1 MDSVNQDEYS
11 LVDTSKIV
19 EEFQAESRFRRYT
32 GVWAKVISVIA
43 IVMSAFHLYTAG
55 FGTLQAM
62 KQRSVHLAFVLGLIF
77 LLYPASRKTARRN
90 KPTWLDILFAVLG
103 IIGGLYNF
111 LYFDTMA
118 MRGGIAN
125 NFDYFWGVVTL
136 LLILEA
142 ARRCIGK
149 ELPLLSLVFVAYG
162 LFGNRIP
169 GIFGHTGFTWDR
181 IVYHL
186 YFSTEG
192 IFGVAL
198 SVSAT
203 YIFMFILFGAF
214 LGETGMAK
222 FINDISMALAGGS
235 AGGPAKVAIFASAL
249 LGTINGSAV
258 ANVAT
263 TGAFTIPLMKSIG
276 YKPHF
281 AGAVEA
287 VSSTGG
293 QIMPPVMGA
302 AAFVMAEF
310 LGMPYAKIMIAAI
323 LPALLYYLADFVQVH
338 FEAVKIGLRGLPRSE
353 LPSLRQVLRTRWH
366 LAIPLLAIVYLLLT
380 GKTPLFAAFYG
391 TLITIVASWFKKET
405 RLSLAGLLRA
415 MESGA
420 REAITVAIACAVV
433 GFIVGIVTL
442 TGIGLTI
449 GDNILALAG
458 GNLLATMFLTMVLS
472 IILGMGLPTT
482 ACYIVAAT
490 VAAPALIKIGVPD
503 LAAHMFVF
511 YYACLANLTPPVAL
525 AAYAGAGIAGAN
537 PSKTGWTAVRL
548 AIAGFI
554 IPFLFVYSPILLLQ
568 TRNTP
573 ALVQAI
579 VTAILGVTALGIGAE
594 GYFLHL
600 TTLVE
605 RALFFAGAFGLMI
618 PGAYTD
624 LAGLVLVALAVASQV
639 LRSRRG
645 LPAKSA

>member
-1 MDSVNQDEYS
+1 MNGEIKDQYN

-19 EEFQAESRFRRYT
+19 EEFQTESRFRRYT
-32 GVWAKVISVIA
+32 GLWAKVVSIIA
-43 IVMSAFHLYTAG
+43 ITMSAFHLYTAG
-55 FGTLQAM
+55 FGTLEAM

-77 LLYPASRKTARRN
+77 LLYPAGKRSPRN
-90 KPTWLDILFAVLG
+90 RPSVLDVVFAVLG
-103 IIGGLYNF
+103 VIGGLYNF

-125 NFDYFWGVVTL
+125 GYDYFWGILTL

-149 ELPLLSLVFVAYG
+149 ELPILSLIFVAYG
-162 LFGNRIP
+162 LFGDRLP
-169 GIFGHTGFTWDR
+169 GMFGHSGFTWDR

-186 YFSTEG
+186 FLSSEG
-192 IFGVAL
+192 VFGTAL
-198 SVSAT
+198 DVSAT

-222 FINDISMALAGGS
+222 FINDLSMALAGSS

-310 LGMPYAKIMIAAI
+310 LGMSYAKIMIAAI

-353 LPSLRQVLRTRWH
+353 LPNLKQVFRTRWH
-366 LAIPLLAIVYLLLT
+366 LTIPLVVIVYLLLS
-380 GKTPLFAAFYG
+380 GKTPLFAAFWG
-391 TLITIVASWFKKET
+391 TVVTVLASWLHKDT
-405 RLSLAGLLRA
+405 RLTLSGFLRA
-415 MESGA
+415 MEAGA

-442 TGIGLTI
+442 TGLGLTI
-449 GDNILALAG
+449 GENILALAG
-458 GNLLATMFLTMVLS
+458 GNLFFTMFLTMLLC

-490 VAAPALIKIGVPD
+490 VAAPALIKIGIPP

-537 PSKTGWTAVRL
+537 PSRTGWTAVRL

-554 IPFLFVYSPILLLQ
+554 IPYLFVYSPILLLQ
-568 TRNTP
+568 TQNLPELLLAVITS
-573 ALVQAI
+573 I
-579 VTAILGVTALGIGAE
+579 IGVTALGIGAE
-594 GYFLHL
+594 GFFLR
-600 TTLVE
+600 TTNLLE
-605 RALFFAGAFGLMI
+605 RLFFIGGSLGLMI
-618 PGAYTD
+618 PGLVTD
-624 LAGLVLVALAVASQV
+624 LLGLALVAAAVTSQV
-639 LRSRRG
+639 LRSRTG
-645 LPAKSA
+645 APAQSA

>member
-1 MDSVNQDEYS
+1 MNAEIKDQSN

-19 EEFQAESRFRRYT
+19 EEFQTESRFRRYT
-32 GVWAKVISVIA
+32 GLWAKLISIIA
-43 IVMSAFHLYTAG
+43 IAMSAFHLYTAG
-55 FGTLQAM
+55 FGTLEAM

-77 LLYPASRKTARRN
+77 LLYPAGKRSPRN
-90 KPTWLDILFAVLG
+90 RPSVLDVVFAVLG
-103 IIGGLYNF
+103 VIGGLYNF
-111 LYFDTMA
+111 FYFDTMA

-125 NFDYFWGVVTL
+125 GYDYFWGVVTL

-149 ELPLLSLVFVAYG
+149 ELPLLSLIFVAYG
-162 LFGNRIP
+162 LFGDRIP
-169 GIFGHTGFTWDR
+169 GIMGHTGFTWQR

-186 YFSTEG
+186 FLSTEG
-192 IFGVAL
+192 VFGTAL
-198 SVSAT
+198 AVSAT

-214 LGETGMAK
+214 LGETGMSK
-222 FINDISMALAGGS
+222 FINDLSMALAGS
-235 AGGPAKVAIFASAL
+235 SPGGPAKVAIFASAL

-276 YKPHF
+276 YKPPF

-293 QIMPPVMGA
+293 QIMPPIMGA

-310 LGMPYAKIMIAAI
+310 LGMPYAKIMIAGI

-338 FEAVKIGLRGLPRSE
+338 FEAVKIGLRGLPRNE
-353 LPSLRQVLRTRWH
+353 LPNLKQVLRTRWH
-366 LAIPLLAIVYLLLT
+366 LTIPLIVIVYLLVS
-380 GKTPLFAAFYG
+380 GKTPLFAAFWG
-391 TLITIVASWFKKET
+391 TVVTVLASWLNKET
-405 RLSLAGLLRA
+405 RLSFTGFLRA
-415 MESGA
+415 MEAGA

-433 GFIVGIVTL
+433 GFVVGIVTL
-442 TGIGLTI
+442 TGLGLTI

-458 GNLLATMFLTMVLS
+458 GNLFLTMFFTMILC

-525 AAYAGAGIAGAN
+525 AAYAGAGIAGADPN
-537 PSKTGWTAVRL
+537 RTGWTAVRL

-554 IPFLFVYSPILLLQ
+554 IPYLFVYSPILLLQ
-568 TRNTP
+568 TRNV
-573 ALVQAI
+573 LELLLAI
-579 VTAILGVTALGIGAE
+579 ITSIIGVTALGIGAE
-594 GYFLHL
+594 GFFLRATNL
-600 TTLVE
+600 LE
-605 RALFFAGAFGLMI
+605 RLLFIGGSFGLMI
-618 PGAYTD
+618 PGLTSD
-624 LAGLVLVALAVASQV
+624 TLGLALVAAAVTSQV
-639 LRSRRG
+639 LRSRTG
-645 LPAKSA
+645 APAQSA